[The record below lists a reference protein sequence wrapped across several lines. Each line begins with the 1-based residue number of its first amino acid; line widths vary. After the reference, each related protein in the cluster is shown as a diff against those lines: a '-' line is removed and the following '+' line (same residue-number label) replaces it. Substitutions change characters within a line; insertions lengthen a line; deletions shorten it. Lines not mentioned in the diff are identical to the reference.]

1 MQQSYDYIKNMTPEQ
16 LSKMKTVMERM
27 VSRAD
32 TMNEFVAVVPNYYTQ
47 QQEMKKEYQRGLELC
62 KNKLNELNVTA

>member
-1 MQQSYDYIKNMTPEQ
+1 MQNYDYIKNMTPEQ

-62 KNKLNELNVTA
+62 KNQLEKVNATA

>member
-1 MQQSYDYIKNMTPEQ
+1 MQNYDYIKNMTPEQ

-62 KNKLNELNVTA
+62 KNQLATLNAIA